1 MTTFQPTVE
10 DPGELTLGGSS
21 RASRPGLGERT
32 AALATI
38 VFLIVGLPLDWFNPP
53 PRGAQLVGGESPLVI
68 VAFLGLAGT
77 VFYFMAG
84 NWHILVRVSLR
95 SPLVVALHFL
105 MVASSFWSVSPGTS
119 FRRSVAI
126 SLAAVIAVYLLT
138 RFTQLELFRMLA
150 WAMLI
155 AVVLNLLFFFG
166 FPDLA
171 RTFERRSG
179 NMVITGV
186 FSNKNS
192 FGQMAI
198 LAVFTFAVAIRADR
212 RFRLLWLASM
222 LLGIVLV
229 VLSQSKTSLATA
241 GLGVVLLAFYQV
253 FRARKTM
260 FGAVTLLVLGA
271 SALSIAFTV
280 ANIEFLSGLL
290 GRDATISGRMP
301 LWESVI
307 DSFDDRLLFG
317 HGWAA
322 FWNGFFSPAHELYI
336 QNSWLPPSAHNGFLD
351 LITQLGF
358 VGFGVGAMMFLVGL
372 RRGTVHAQNIPGI
385 FGLWPLGVISI
396 AVVYSMSESSLI
408 GRHIF
413 WVLTVM
419 ALVVVDQPTRTLSLP
434 TAARR
439 RMLVAASKRVENQQI
454 GA

>member
-1 MTTFQPTVE
+1 MTTFQPVVN
-10 DPGELTLGGSS
+10 PGELTLGGSS
-21 RASRPGLGERT
+21 RASRPSLGERT

-68 VAFLGLAGT
+68 VAFLGLSAA
-77 VFYFMAG
+77 VFYYMAG
-84 NWHILVRVSLR
+84 NWHILVRTALR
-95 SPLVVALHFL
+95 SPLVLALHAF
-105 MVASSFWSVSPGTS
+105 MIASSFWSESPSTS
-119 FRRSVAI
+119 FRRTIAI

-150 WAMLI
+150 WGMLI

-171 RTFERRSG
+171 RAFERRSG
-179 NMVITGV
+179 NIVITGV

-198 LAVFTFAVAIRADR
+198 LAIFTFAVAIRADR
-212 RFRLLWLASM
+212 RFRLLWFFAM
-222 LLGIVLV
+222 LLAVVLV
-229 VLSQSKTSLATA
+229 VLSQSKTALATA
-241 GLGVVLLAFYQV
+241 GLGIVLLICFQV

-260 FGAVTLLVLGA
+260 FGAVSLLVLGA
-271 SALSIAFTV
+271 SVMSIVFTV
-280 ANIEFLSGLL
+280 ANIEFLSGAL
-290 GRDATISGRMP
+290 GRDASLSGRVP

-307 DSFDDRLLFG
+307 DSFDDKLLFG

-336 QNSWLPPSAHNGFLD
+336 QNPWLPPSAHNGFLD
-351 LITQLGF
+351 LITQLGL
-358 VGFGVGAMMFLVGL
+358 VGFTIGVVMFLVGL

-439 RMLVAASKRVENQQI
+439 RMLAAAAKRPENQQI
-454 GA
+454 DV